1 MGTTSM
7 STTVDGVPSLRKP
20 LRKVD
25 RSVRRALVLAMYG
38 GYAVAA
44 ILWHI
49 SRTHHSTT
57 LAVASFTVLAAALA
71 AALTAFYRTG
81 YWTWGLAFDSCLDER
96 QKAVRNVLYG
106 YCYAIVFFVF
116 LLAIMYG
123 EIATDAH
130 WWLPNRRSDLEWMFW
145 GVWALGLT
153 LPNALL
159 AWVDRP
165 LPDDE

>member
-1 MGTTSM
+1 
-7 STTVDGVPSLRKP
+7 
-20 LRKVD
+20 
-25 RSVRRALVLAMYG
+25 
-38 GYAVAA
+38 
-44 ILWHI
+44 
-49 SRTHHSTT
+49 
-57 LAVASFTVLAAALA
+57 
-71 AALTAFYRTG
+71 
-81 YWTWGLAFDSCLDER
+81 
-96 QKAVRNVLYG
+96 VRNVLYG
-106 YCYAIVFFVF
+106 YCYVIVFFVF
-116 LLAIMYG
+116 LLAILYG